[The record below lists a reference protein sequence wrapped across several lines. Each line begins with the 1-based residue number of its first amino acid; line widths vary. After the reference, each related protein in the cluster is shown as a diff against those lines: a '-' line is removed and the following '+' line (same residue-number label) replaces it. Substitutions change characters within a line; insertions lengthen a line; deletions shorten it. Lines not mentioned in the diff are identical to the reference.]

1 MGTDLMALY
10 RTASEWTGEKVA
22 GATDLDAATPCEQW
36 TVRDV
41 VNHVLETQ
49 QFFVSTGRG
58 DEPSPPGPTPPDVVS
73 DDPAADLRKV
83 QADIVETYG
92 QDGVIERTGP
102 MLGIAFTDQLI
113 HGWDIAKAT
122 GQDSEMPAGLAQEA
136 YDLIH
141 GKFTDEQRS
150 GLFKPEVPVGDDV
163 TPQQRLLA
171 YTGRRPD

>member
-1 MGTDLMALY
+1 
-10 RTASEWTGEKVA
+10 
-22 GATDLDAATPCEQW
+22 
-36 TVRDV
+36 
-41 VNHVLETQ
+41 
-49 QFFVSTGRG
+49 
-58 DEPSPPGPTPPDVVS
+58 VS